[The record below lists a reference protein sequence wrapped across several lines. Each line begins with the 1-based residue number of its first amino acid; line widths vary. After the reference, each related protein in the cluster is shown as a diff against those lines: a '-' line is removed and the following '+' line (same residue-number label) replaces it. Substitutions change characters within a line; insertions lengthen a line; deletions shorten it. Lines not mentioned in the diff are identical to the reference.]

1 MYAYVH
7 QYIPVS
13 SHDRGVPFVN
23 NPISSSRKPIIKIL
37 NLENMWKQHN
47 WIKNQFKIEYLI
59 FEQQQ
64 TINNLYFMYRLY
76 HQRPKRRFRLQNSEI
91 INLNSPSVNLLVY
104 NVFGSSKISET
115 RRYQQGNAD
124 IPRETLEILTTKSGS
139 SSKVDIRFV
148 FTQADR
154 FSLNII

>member
-1 MYAYVH
+1 
-7 QYIPVS
+7 
-13 SHDRGVPFVN
+13 
-23 NPISSSRKPIIKIL
+23 
-37 NLENMWKQHN
+37 
-47 WIKNQFKIEYLI
+47 
-59 FEQQQ
+59 
-64 TINNLYFMYRLY
+64 MYRLY